1 MEKKSKLYQIL
12 GVLGIVLII
21 ATYFMP
27 IWWVALQ
34 SHQYPKS
41 MYPKGIRINFKFN
54 GVYNGCEGVRERE
67 ELAMDSEG
75 AECLVEM
82 NAINHFIGMYHITQ
96 GLNRDE
102 NREYPIYYVFD
113 TKRDA
118 EGVEI
123 ISKETGKPI
132 EVDVTPGFLKFLDQ
146 LMINS
151 PYIFGIFA
159 ILAAFFVFT
168 PKKLNA
174 LFAIIPALT
183 PFYFLI
189 MYIIGLYWYGH
200 NLSMHGGGAFEGIK
214 DFMPTVFGEGKVAQ
228 FTTQSYPYYGFLVAF
243 LAFVSMIL
251 SLLLK
256 RKSLA
261 TSPEEAS

>member
-1 MEKKSKLYQIL
+1 MKNKIKLYQIL
-12 GVLGIVLII
+12 GILGIALIV

-27 IWWVALQ
+27 VWWVALQ

-41 MYPKGIRINFKFN
+41 MYPAGIRIDFKFN

-67 ELAMDSEG
+67 ELAMNEG

-96 GLNRDE
+96 GRNRDVS
-102 NREYPIYYVFD
+102 REFPVYYVFD
-113 TKRDA
+113 TKKDA
-118 EGVEI
+118 DGKEI
-123 ISKETGKPI
+123 IEPETGKPI
-132 EVDVTPGFLKFLDQ
+132 EVDVTPGFLKFLDG

-151 PYIFGIFA
+151 PYIFGF
-159 ILAAFFVFT
+159 LVLVGAFFVFT

-174 LFAIIPALT
+174 IFAIIPALT

-200 NLSMHGGGAFEGIK
+200 NLSMHGGGAFEGIN

-228 FTTQSYPYYGFLVAF
+228 FTTQSYPYFGFLAAF
-243 LAFVSMIL
+243 LAFVS
-251 SLLLK
+251 LLLAMLFK
-256 RKSLA
+256 KKDLKKQIID
-261 TSPEEAS
+261 AS